1 MRGVNLTQT
10 TIVLCFGST
19 TEGSMKKG
27 QMSKA
32 QPLRTLKPKKP
43 ISPSAELYLQ
53 RYLKALYLVGESK
66 K

>member
-1 MRGVNLTQT
+1 
-10 TIVLCFGST
+10 
-19 TEGSMKKG
+19 MKKNK
-27 QMSKA
+27 MPKA

-43 ISPSAELYLQ
+43 ISPSAEAYLQ